1 MPATYRRTSSA
12 WKTLRGNT
20 TSNNLRTCEIVSAG
34 AFFFQPELEM
44 PQKEVGQHT
53 GEHVMVPAR
62 VFADFIV
69 VHPQLRFR
77 FLKALF
83 DGPPHPTEPHEQ
95 ALWSTQRRVAE
106 IVPVLR
112 MGAE

>member
-1 MPATYRRTSSA
+1 
-12 WKTLRGNT
+12 
-20 TSNNLRTCEIVSAG
+20 
-34 AFFFQPELEM
+34 M

-83 DGPPHPTEPHEQ
+83 DGPPHTTEPHEQ
-95 ALWSTQRRVAE
+95 A
-106 IVPVLR
+106 
-112 MGAE
+112 